1 MSIDG
6 VLLARHG
13 ETDDNAAKRFQG
25 HRDPPLNALGRAQAL
40 ALGEELAGAG
50 IEELWSSPLRRARE
64 TASIAGGP
72 LGLRPRLDR
81 RLMEVD
87 VGDWAGRL
95 YDDLAVDEPGAYAA
109 WRSGSPAFR
118 FPGGESLEEQMER
131 VVAGFVD
138 LTQAGALPALV
149 VCHRGVVRVA
159 RCHTDRRGLA
169 AFMDFDVPNGTL
181 VAL

>member
-1 MSIDG
+1 MADVEREDPAG
-6 VLLARHG
+6 WAAYHA
-13 ETDDNAAKRFQG
+13 TD
-25 HRDPPLNALGRAQAL
+25 
-40 ALGEELAGAG
+40 
-50 IEELWSSPLRRARE
+50 
-64 TASIAGGP
+64 
-72 LGLRPRLDR
+72 
-81 RLMEVD
+81 
-87 VGDWAGRL
+87 
-95 YDDLAVDEPGAYAA
+95 
-109 WRSGSPAFR
+109 PAFR